1 MVERPVRVT
10 LTAGGGETSSGDGVL
25 SVVDASKPDYPTI
38 ESLPTQRGAR
48 TMTYDPST
56 DRVYLITADLGPRP
70 DPTTANPRPR
80 PPVIPGTF
88 TVIVVGR

>member
-1 MVERPVRVT
+1 MPSR
-10 LTAGGGETSSGDGVL
+10 DGIL
-25 SVVDASKPDYPTI
+25 SVIDAAALGYPTI
-38 ESLPTQRGAR
+38 ESLPTQAGAR

-56 DRVYLITADLGPRP
+56 DRVYLITADFGPRP
-70 DPTTANPRPR
+70 DPTPANPRPR